1 MTDETKREDPRVP
14 PPSGAAEAYT
24 QSMIKRRRADD
35 GGPAFPQSSHLDS
48 NGEIDWT
55 VFRYS
60 GMTLRDYFAMNA
72 SEADM
77 ASVLVGMDLVTG
89 IPSLRD
95 RVLARYLVADAM
107 LEERTNKP

>member
-35 GGPAFPQSSHLDS
+35 GGPAFPQSSH
-48 NGEIDWT
+48 
-55 VFRYS
+55 FRYS